1 MRVSFKKIYN
11 IMNSNAFWKASVIS
25 GIMVN
30 GATVDNFSK
39 VEKLP
44 IS

>member
-1 MRVSFKKIYN
+1 MKVYFKMIYN
-11 IMNSNAFWKASVIS
+11 IMNSKTFSKASVIS